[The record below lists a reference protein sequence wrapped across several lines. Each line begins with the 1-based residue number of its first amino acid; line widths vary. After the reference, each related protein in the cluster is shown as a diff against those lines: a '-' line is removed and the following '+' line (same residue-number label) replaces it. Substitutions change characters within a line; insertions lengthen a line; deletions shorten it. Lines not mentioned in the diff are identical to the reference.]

1 MIQFLLETA
10 FQRNYRKRGKDL
22 FEPVIFNKHF
32 YLYFFK
38 KACTISEFILGHC
51 QNATIDPDDMFTLN
65 NQLMLNYKKH
75 LDIWDTNGKINP
87 DQYEELKHTVQL
99 TSMNFHIAYEISKME
114 CKQESLNQMNLS
126 VLPSMNDYNLWAD
139 DRQKSIHKLI
149 HFLLETAFQRN
160 YRKRGKDLFEPVIFN
175 KHFTYTFKKACTIS
189 EFYSGPLSVLSSV
202 T

>member
-1 MIQFLLETA
+1 MW
-10 FQRNYRKRGKDL
+10 KDL
-22 FEPVIFNKHF
+22 PEGHTLRNISDLMFQEHDDPLTTCLPWTINSCWITRNIWIFGIQ
-32 YLYFFK
+32 
-38 KACTISEFILGHC
+38 TVRST
-51 QNATIDPDDMFTLN
+51 Q
-65 NQLMLNYKKH
+65 
-75 LDIWDTNGKINP
+75 INM
-87 DQYEELKHTVQL
+87 QELKHTVQL

-149 HFLLETAFQRN
+149 QFLLETAFQRN

-202 T
+202 TWMADR

>member
-1 MIQFLLETA
+1 MW
-10 FQRNYRKRGKDL
+10 KDL
-22 FEPVIFNKHF
+22 TWGTYSQKYQRFNVPRTRWSDLTTCSPWTINSCWITRNIWIFGIQ
-32 YLYFFK
+32 
-38 KACTISEFILGHC
+38 TVRST
-51 QNATIDPDDMFTLN
+51 Q
-65 NQLMLNYKKH
+65 
-75 LDIWDTNGKINP
+75 INM
-87 DQYEELKHTVQL
+87 QELKHTVQL

-175 KHFTYTFKKACTIS
+175 KHFTYTFKKTCTIS
-189 EFYSGPLSVLSSV
+189 EFRNISSYSSETCSL
-202 T
+202 